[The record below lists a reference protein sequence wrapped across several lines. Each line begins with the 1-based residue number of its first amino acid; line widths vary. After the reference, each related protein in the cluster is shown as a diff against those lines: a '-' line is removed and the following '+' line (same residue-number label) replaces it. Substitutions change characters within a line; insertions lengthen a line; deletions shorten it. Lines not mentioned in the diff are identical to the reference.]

1 MPSRPEPPPPVPPRP
16 ARRSPRVWV
25 RRAVFLLAVL
35 ALWEILAR
43 SGWWPDYIFPAPSEV
58 LLALAAGF
66 QQGTYPVGILG
77 SLGRLVEG
85 YLIATVVGLSLGLLM
100 AQQRWLKETLG
111 MLVRGRQALPSI
123 CWLPLALL
131 WFGLN
136 PEAILFVVVMGSV
149 LAIAARIQIGRAHV

>member
-1 MPSRPEPPPPVPPRP
+1 MSSRPEASPHVPPRP

-66 QQGTYPVGILG
+66 RQGTYPVGIMG
-77 SLGRLVEG
+77 SLGRLIEG
-85 YLIATVVGLSLGLLM
+85 YLIATVIGLSLGLLM
-100 AQQRWLKETLG
+100 AQQRWLKD
-111 MLVRGRQALPSI
+111 RKS
-123 CWLPLALL
+123 
-131 WFGLN
+131 
-136 PEAILFVVVMGSV
+136 VV
-149 LAIAARIQIGRAHV
+149 